1 MPFVAR
7 CQAQGKICLQLTLT
21 GIIFQRLCLI
31 RCLCSDLVYLSCCRG
46 HSCPKSVRCLS
57 GCEYLVVAVLHG
69 TSVLRFPV
77 IWQTIPSAQQTS
89 EKVSPPFSINM
100 RLITAIVGGLAFSSY
115 YIDAAPVQKQDI
127 FGHYDILSMQIFTP
141 STRPEGPKNLGIR
154 FGIYDPNP
162 LAAPHHYGVCKAEF
176 PMPSA
181 GEVQR
186 ITGKIVSA
194 VIARNLLPKPLRLI
208 LSRMPCAGT
217 TFRFHFARFQSISD
231 FSLEA
236 NHEITDPRY
245 AAPRAELIMLT
256 RACPSLF
263 GSRPGNRISQRA
275 IGEVTETNMTCVQA
289 DSGLRSCNL
298 RRDKTIRLHVFGYAP
313 S

>member
-1 MPFVAR
+1 
-7 CQAQGKICLQLTLT
+7 
-21 GIIFQRLCLI
+21 
-31 RCLCSDLVYLSCCRG
+31 
-46 HSCPKSVRCLS
+46 
-57 GCEYLVVAVLHG
+57 
-69 TSVLRFPV
+69 
-77 IWQTIPSAQQTS
+77 
-89 EKVSPPFSINM
+89 M
-100 RLITAIVGGLAFSSY
+100 RLITAIVGGLAFFSY
-115 YIDAAPVQKQDI
+115 HIDAAPIEKQDI

-141 STRPEGPKNLGIR
+141 STRQEGPKNLGIR

-181 GEVQR
+181 GEAQS

-194 VIARNLLPKPLRLI
+194 ARNLLPRTLGLI
-208 LSRMPCAGT
+208 LSQMSCAGT
-217 TFRFHFARFQSISD
+217 TFRFFFVRFRSISD
-231 FSLEA
+231 FTLEA

-245 AAPRAELIMLT
+245 VVLRAELFVLM

-275 IGEVTETNMTCVQA
+275 VGEVTETNMTCIQA

-313 S
+313 L

>member
-1 MPFVAR
+1 
-7 CQAQGKICLQLTLT
+7 
-21 GIIFQRLCLI
+21 
-31 RCLCSDLVYLSCCRG
+31 
-46 HSCPKSVRCLS
+46 
-57 GCEYLVVAVLHG
+57 
-69 TSVLRFPV
+69 
-77 IWQTIPSAQQTS
+77 
-89 EKVSPPFSINM
+89 M

-115 YIDAAPVQKQDI
+115 YIDAAP
-127 FGHYDILSMQIFTP
+127 HSP
-141 STRPEGPKNLGIR
+141 RGPKNLGIR

-236 NHEITDPRY
+236 NHEITDPSLTLLV
-245 AAPRAELIMLT
+245 APNLKESRWANGTTESAREVGHETATDLGNFIFTLLQSFQPILNSVRNPPANAWQQQYTAWQARVHQQQQEQAMIEAQRL
-256 RACPSLF
+256 RLF
-263 GSRPGNRISQRA
+263 G
-275 IGEVTETNMTCVQA
+275 GEVGEEASLC
-289 DSGLRSCNL
+289 
-298 RRDKTIRLHVFGYAP
+298 AP
-313 S
+313 MLQVVMDLFDGIDYVDP

>member
-1 MPFVAR
+1 
-7 CQAQGKICLQLTLT
+7 
-21 GIIFQRLCLI
+21 
-31 RCLCSDLVYLSCCRG
+31 
-46 HSCPKSVRCLS
+46 
-57 GCEYLVVAVLHG
+57 
-69 TSVLRFPV
+69 
-77 IWQTIPSAQQTS
+77 
-89 EKVSPPFSINM
+89 M

-186 ITGKIVSA
+186 ITGKI
-194 VIARNLLPKPLRLI
+194 
-208 LSRMPCAGT
+208 
-217 TFRFHFARFQSISD
+217 SISD

-236 NHEITDPRY
+236 NHEITD
-245 AAPRAELIMLT
+245 
-256 RACPSLF
+256 PSLF

-313 S
+313 L